1 MTAIM
6 ALGLFVLLI
15 PVIALAIILVGAW
28 REGRRSP
35 DTFGIGRV
43 ISNSFTAIGGAPLI
57 FLGASFL
64 LNAASALLPP
74 LVGTDFSGQW
84 PAMAGIG
91 IAGLLFWPFV
101 QVALTRLALDT
112 LGGHA
117 ADPGAAFALA
127 GRRLLPALGLA
138 ILTAMGIIV
147 GTLLFVV
154 PGIILLLT
162 WFVVVPVLTAE
173 GRGVFDCFARSGE
186 LMRGMRWRLLL
197 LLLIVLVLWLLLA
210 ALGQG
215 VAFAIGGVNGVWPQA
230 IGSAITGTLSGMVQA
245 AGAAAVYHE
254 VRTAKEG
261 AGSHDLSDVF
271 A

>member
-6 ALGLFVLLI
+6 ALGILVLVL
-15 PVIALAIILVGAW
+15 PVVALAIILVGAW

-35 DTFGIGRV
+35 YAFGIGRV
-43 ISNSFTAIGGAPLI
+43 ISNSFAAVGGAPLV
-57 FLGASFL
+57 FLAGSFV
-64 LNAASALLPP
+64 LNAPSALMP
-74 LVGTDFSGQW
+74 LLLGGSPDAKWGVFGG
-84 PAMAGIG
+84 AGIL
-91 IAGLLFWPFV
+91 GLLLWPFV
-101 QVALTRLALDT
+101 QLALTRLALDT
-112 LGGHA
+112 LAGRA

-127 GRRLLPALGLA
+127 GRRLLPGLGLVLLSA
-138 ILTAMGIIV
+138 IGLAV
-147 GTLLFVV
+147 GFLLLFV

-162 WFVVVPVLTAE
+162 WFVVLPVMVGE
-173 GRGVFDCFARSGE
+173 GRGVFDCFTRSGE

-197 LLLIVLVLWLLLA
+197 LLLIALLLWTLLA

-215 VAFAIGGVNGVWPQA
+215 VAAAIGGVNGLWP
-230 IGSAITGTLSGMVQA
+230 SAIVRLVTGTLTGMLQV

-261 AGSHDLSDVF
+261 SGSHDLSDVF